1 MGLEISH
8 DPHRLELWAKIEP
21 YLEGRDGKLCIRED
35 APTDIVEAGKE
46 LYRLESEDLSQ

>member
-1 MGLEISH
+1 MCLEISH

-35 APTDIVEAGKE
+35 APPDIVEAGKE
-46 LYRLESEDLSQ
+46 LYRLESEDLDQ